1 MADVI
6 NLMDLTALVT
16 TAPPMFG
23 NQRAF
28 NGPACMP

>member
-23 NQRAF
+23 NQRAY
-28 NGPACMP
+28 GQACSVP